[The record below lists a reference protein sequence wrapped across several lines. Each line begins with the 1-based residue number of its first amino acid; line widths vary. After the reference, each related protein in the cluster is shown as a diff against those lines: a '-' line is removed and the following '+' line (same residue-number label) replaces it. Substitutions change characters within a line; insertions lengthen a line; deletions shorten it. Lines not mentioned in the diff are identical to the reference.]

1 VRNEAPVP
9 PLLAWF
15 VRLLKA
21 SVALFSFVFGAT
33 FAGVSGYVFYS
44 SMLPAWRRY
53 ASGDFSER
61 ESVAVLIFFTALALL
76 FFVAGVLVAASSVG
90 PWRTPLPAWPRLRR
104 HTLPSSP
111 VRPRRKR
118 FGVRK
123 RTLVEKL
130 ELADGSVR
138 YSSRSTYRVAFYV
151 VAAFGLFWN
160 GVIFA
165 GVRDFWGGDGLS
177 LLMLAL
183 MLPFAL
189 VGIGLFGAAVYL
201 WMVSLHP
208 TIEITLLPGRLKL
221 GGVSELTWKVTGDPK
236 RLSSVTLLLECLER
250 ATEGS
255 GDDET
260 TRSRTFFRSIV
271 AEQSVGPANPQGR
284 ATVRAP
290 AELAPSF
297 ESDHHEIAW
306 QLVVKG
312 KAENWPDLL
321 LPFPLEVVS

>member
-1 VRNEAPVP
+1 
-9 PLLAWF
+9 
-15 VRLLKA
+15 
-21 SVALFSFVFGAT
+21 
-33 FAGVSGYVFYS
+33 
-44 SMLPAWRRY
+44 MLGIDP
-53 ASGDFSER
+53 DLPER
-61 ESVAVLIFFTALALL
+61 A
-76 FFVAGVLVAASSVG
+76 
-90 PWRTPLPAWPRLRR
+90 
-104 HTLPSSP
+104 
-111 VRPRRKR
+111 
-118 FGVRK
+118 
-123 RTLVEKL
+123 
-130 ELADGSVR
+130 
-138 YSSRSTYRVAFYV
+138 
-151 VAAFGLFWN
+151 N
-160 GVIFA
+160 
-165 GVRDFWGGDGLS
+165 
-177 LLMLAL
+177 
-183 MLPFAL
+183 
-189 VGIGLFGAAVYL
+189 L

-290 AELAPSF
+290 VELAPSF

-312 KAENWPDLL
+312 KARSEEHTSELQSPYDLVCRLL
-321 LPFPLEVVS
+321 LEKKKKPI

>member
-1 VRNEAPVP
+1 
-9 PLLAWF
+9 L
-15 VRLLKA
+15 
-21 SVALFSFVFGAT
+21 G
-33 FAGVSGYVFYS
+33 
-44 SMLPAWRRY
+44 
-53 ASGDFSER
+53 
-61 ESVAVLIFFTALALL
+61 LI
-76 FFVAGVLVAASSVG
+76 
-90 PWRTPLPAWPRLRR
+90 
-104 HTLPSSP
+104 
-111 VRPRRKR
+111 
-118 FGVRK
+118 
-123 RTLVEKL
+123 
-130 ELADGSVR
+130 
-138 YSSRSTYRVAFYV
+138 
-151 VAAFGLFWN
+151 WN
-160 GVIFA
+160 GFIFA
-165 GVRDFWGGDGLS
+165 GVRDLWGGHGLS
-177 LLMLAL
+177 LVMLAL
-183 MLPFAL
+183 MFPFVI

-271 AEQSVGPANPQGR
+271 AEQSVGPASPQGR

-312 KAENWPDLL
+312 KGESWPDLL